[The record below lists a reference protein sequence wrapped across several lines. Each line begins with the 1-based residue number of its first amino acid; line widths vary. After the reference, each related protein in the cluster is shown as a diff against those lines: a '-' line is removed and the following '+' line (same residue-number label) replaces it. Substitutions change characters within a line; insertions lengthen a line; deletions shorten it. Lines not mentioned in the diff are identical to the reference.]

1 MGYHLASKLKL
12 LPDKIEYKAVR
23 KVEQWS
29 GQQAEHFCVAPRVK
43 VTYHHPSDSTSDLTF
58 FLDMYV
64 CQRAD
69 KCSESLVLGLP
80 LLRQYRCLHYFTIN
94 CSYLYFPRLKGEP
107 EPCRV
112 LQYHLRGQP
121 GSPQHTPI
129 QQHPPIRL
137 LIDTTSPEVY
147 LPRGQKGDFKLY
159 TGHTDPLTLK
169 ADTHPRLPSEY
180 ATVILGLPFLHQSR
194 AVIDYF
200 NGIIY
205 FRPEETKTRITAT
218 KLSYIS
224 CPW

>member
-1 MGYHLASKLKL
+1 MAPGV
-12 LPDKIEYKAVR
+12 KI
-23 KVEQWS
+23 
-29 GQQAEHFCVAPRVK
+29 
-43 VTYHHPSDSTSDLTF
+43 TYRHPSDPNSNLTF
-58 FLDMYV
+58 HLDVFV
-64 CQRAD
+64 CQRPD
-69 KCSESLVLGLP
+69 KCGESLVLGLP

-94 CSYLYFPRLKGEP
+94 CSYLYFPKLKGEP

-112 LQYHLRGQP
+112 LQYHLMGYPGGQP
-121 GSPQHTPI
+121 D
-129 QQHPPIRL
+129 HPPIRL

-147 LPRGQKGDFKLY
+147 LPRGQRGGFKLY
-159 TGHTDPLTLK
+159 TGHTDPLTLE
-169 ADTHPRLPSEY
+169 AETHPKLPSEC

-200 NGIIY
+200 NGVIY